1 MMVLRMFLPKQ
12 PLKGVYIGQRKDI
25 SIQPI
30 YAFEHIQQPSA
41 GMDVLHHQSIAS
53 VYLLDNFRAFFDFP
67 ARNDINPPLLRD
79 LVNPNVASD
88 PPGTAGRI
96 CQRLSFFNNTRNKK
110 MFGNEQKV
118 CNAKLFPRVTHKKE
132 VRVFMTGDAFYHRV
146 VSTIHDL
153 MPQCTVL
160 AL

>member
-1 MMVLRMFLPKQ
+1 MMVLRMFLPEQ

-110 MFGNEQKV
+110 CLGMNRKS
-118 CNAKLFPRVTHKKE
+118 VTQSCFLE
-132 VRVFMTGDAFYHRV
+132 
-146 VSTIHDL
+146 
-153 MPQCTVL
+153 
-160 AL
+160 